1 MCELVARARDC
12 ITAKKCAY
20 ESKEGQEPNERES
33 LRNCQSECPKAREKN
48 SSFRK
53 RERDT
58 SRSMRLCHFF
68 VSNIILSKHILEQIA
83 YIYQLDNEACT
94 SNANYWKVMSH
105 GV

>member
-33 LRNCQSECPKAREKN
+33 LRNCQSECPKAREEN
-48 SSFRK
+48 SSFRYL
-53 RERDT
+53 EVNEAM
-58 SRSMRLCHFF
+58 SFF
-68 VSNIILSKHILEQIA
+68 SVSNIILSKHILEQIA

-94 SNANYWKVMSH
+94 SNANYWKVIRH
-105 GV
+105 GG

>member
-1 MCELVARARDC
+1 MTRVRVSRARDC

-33 LRNCQSECPKAREKN
+33 LLRNVKANVLRL
-48 SSFRK
+48 
-53 RERDT
+53 ERRIPLLDT

-94 SNANYWKVMSH
+94 SNANYWKVIRH
-105 GV
+105 GG